1 MTEYHKIQ
9 TVFLRDPADKFKSL
23 LIGQWAKPEFDYL
36 QNNKW
41 MFTEKIDGTNIRVI
55 VKDGKV
61 RFGGRT
67 DDAQMPTFL
76 LARLTELFTV
86 EKLAAVFPDGNAVL
100 YGEGFG
106 AKIQKGGGNYIRDG
120 VDFILFDVR
129 VGAFWLERANVS
141 DVAQKL
147 GIREVPLVGFGTLH
161 DAVKVAKAGI
171 TSTFGP
177 FAAEGLVMRP
187 EIELFARNNDR
198 VIAKIKTRDFEE

>member
-9 TVFLRDPADKFKSL
+9 TVFLRDPTDKFKSL

-36 QNNKW
+36 QNNRW

-55 VKDGKV
+55 VNDGKV
-61 RFGGRT
+61 SFGGRT
-67 DDAQMPTFL
+67 DDAQMPTFMM
-76 LARLTELFTV
+76 ARLNELFTG
-86 EKLAAVFPDGNAVL
+86 EKLATVFPDGNAVL

-106 AKIQKGGGNYIRDG
+106 AKIQKGGGNYIKDG
-120 VDFILFDVR
+120 VAFILFDVR
-129 VGAFWLERANVS
+129 VGTFWLERANVS

-147 GIREVPLVGFGTLH
+147 GIREVPLMGFGTLH